1 MRRKWYHVLE
11 VCKMMCTELNAIFSL
26 ICSSHENFLIHA
38 PMDMLKAVGS
48 EYKSFCIYF
57 LKLSPIFE
65 ISLTR
70 KTPSHSLCTGIVRK
84 AGHKFCVSALCM
96 QPRAH
101 LLTIPVWRGFWKNN
115 LKRLSEQLVAVA
127 RPRERTQLSTWHP
140 YFAWQFCMHIQVP
153 TLLFN
158 AGEGTKRERRG

>member
-1 MRRKWYHVLE
+1 MALFSLFLLRTAAHGTFLSHLCIITMLSYGTFHSAVLSLLAYKNNALCIALVMRRKWYHVLE

-48 EYKSFCIYF
+48 ECKSFCIYF

-70 KTPSHSLCTGIVRK
+70 KTPSHSLCTVVG
-84 AGHKFCVSALCM
+84 
-96 QPRAH
+96 
-101 LLTIPVWRGFWKNN
+101 
-115 LKRLSEQLVAVA
+115 
-127 RPRERTQLSTWHP
+127 
-140 YFAWQFCMHIQVP
+140 
-153 TLLFN
+153 
-158 AGEGTKRERRG
+158 